1 MPQLHAI
8 LTQPYPLGFLLTG
21 AGTTPKRS
29 RPMVLR
35 LLQRRVCSTAFPPF
49 ANIRELQLALH
60 TLVLPCRLH
69 DTSFVACQHGPV
81 GSGTT
86 TVTGIGGAPDAHDFI
101 VQSLGRKTTRWL
113 TLDNRKRLASTNKK
127 RAWHSQ
133 NSPIQNSPILWKTDS
148 HMQRIAIGFS
158 DPQFKRSA

>member
-1 MPQLHAI
+1 MPEVPGRTRSNAAQLLICNKEHLCGSGIVRLSENSARMPQLHAI

-81 GSGTT
+81 GSGAT

-101 VQSLGRKTTRWL
+101 VQSLGRKTT
-113 TLDNRKRLASTNKK
+113 
-127 RAWHSQ
+127 
-133 NSPIQNSPILWKTDS
+133 
-148 HMQRIAIGFS
+148 
-158 DPQFKRSA
+158 